1 MEKHPELVCCWNSM
15 HIVIHLYYPCQGPG
29 SKTQRREP
37 LETMETFNFSATT
50 DNMQRPPSIHLAPPF
65 GSN

>member
-1 MEKHPELVCCWNSM
+1 M

-37 LETMETFNFSATT
+37 LETMESFNFSATT
-50 DNMQRPPSIHLAPPF
+50 DHMQRPPSIHLAPPF